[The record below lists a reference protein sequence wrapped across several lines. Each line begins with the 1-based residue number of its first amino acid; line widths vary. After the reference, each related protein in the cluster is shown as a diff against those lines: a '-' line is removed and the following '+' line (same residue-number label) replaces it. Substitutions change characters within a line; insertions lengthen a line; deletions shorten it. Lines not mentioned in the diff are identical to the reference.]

1 LLQNHSGKTNILVA
15 GSGAGGKIM
24 DAQSKGVEVWTE
36 EQFKDAVSGKKAAKG
51 KRKATPAAAAAAEP
65 EPVAAPAPKAAKKSK
80 AGSLPPPQ
88 PAIGEI
94 AEISGLQ
101 GEGSLFV
108 QGSDV
113 YDIDVAFQVN

>member
-51 KRKATPAAAAAAEP
+51 KRKATPTAAEP
-65 EPVAAPAPKAAKKSK
+65 EPVAAAPAPKAAKKSK